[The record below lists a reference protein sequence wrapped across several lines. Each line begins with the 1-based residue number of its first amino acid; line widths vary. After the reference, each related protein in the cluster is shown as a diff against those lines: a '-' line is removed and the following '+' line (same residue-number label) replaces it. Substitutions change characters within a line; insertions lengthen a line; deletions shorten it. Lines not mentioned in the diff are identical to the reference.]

1 MFSCAVR
8 TPPEHMWRSKFHA
21 DCAVVRII
29 SLNIEQ
35 LNEVETDLV
44 ERFDGSTD

>member
-1 MFSCAVR
+1 MYNGFII
-8 TPPEHMWRSKFHA
+8 EGG
-21 DCAVVRII
+21 II